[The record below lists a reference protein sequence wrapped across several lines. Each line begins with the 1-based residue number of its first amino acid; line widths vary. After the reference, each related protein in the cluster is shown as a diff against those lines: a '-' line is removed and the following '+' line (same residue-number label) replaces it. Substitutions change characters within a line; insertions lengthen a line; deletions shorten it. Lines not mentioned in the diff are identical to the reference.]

1 MKKWTLFGVSLL
13 LAGCQGVP
21 APLPVILKP
30 KPAPEKVVELPKEQP
45 APVKPQLALL
55 DDSATLSSWQSYRGD
70 VLQMN
75 SAQRDAVAKTL
86 EKTPVGELQ
95 SLLLRIHPDTP
106 YAVRFRA
113 QTQLSEQ
120 LSRLPAGLAA
130 LLRWDYVFNQKLL
143 ESESAVKALG
153 RLNGQ
158 QQDNLDKLQKQNA
171 DLQKKIEA
179 LTQIEAK
186 LNQSGGG

>member
-1 MKKWTLFGVSLL
+1 MNKWTLFGVSLL

-55 DDSATLSSWQSYRGD
+55 DDSATLSAWQSYRGD

>member
-1 MKKWTLFGVSLL
+1 
-13 LAGCQGVP
+13 
-21 APLPVILKP
+21 VILKP

-55 DDSATLSSWQSYRGD
+55 DDSATLSAWQSYRGD

>member
-1 MKKWTLFGVSLL
+1 
-13 LAGCQGVP
+13 
-21 APLPVILKP
+21 
-30 KPAPEKVVELPKEQP
+30 
-45 APVKPQLALL
+45 
-55 DDSATLSSWQSYRGD
+55 
-70 VLQMN
+70 
-75 SAQRDAVAKTL
+75 
-86 EKTPVGELQ
+86 
-95 SLLLRIHPDTP
+95 
-106 YAVRFRA
+106 
-113 QTQLSEQ
+113 
-120 LSRLPAGLAA
+120 LPAGLAA

>member
-55 DDSATLSSWQSYRGD
+55 DDSATLSAWQSYRGD

>member
-1 MKKWTLFGVSLL
+1 MNKWTLVGVSLL

-21 APLPVILKP
+21 APLPVVLKP
-30 KPAPEKVVELPKEQP
+30 TPAPEKVVELPKEQP
-45 APVKPQLALL
+45 APEKPQLALL
-55 DDSATLSSWQSYRGD
+55 DDVATLGAWQNFRSE
-70 VLQMN
+70 VLQM
-75 SAQRDAVAKTL
+75 SAAQREAFAKTL
-86 EKTPVGELQ
+86 VKTPVGDLQ
-95 SLLLRIHPDTP
+95 SLVLRLHPDTP

-113 QTQLSEQ
+113 QNQLSEQ
-120 LSRLPAGLAA
+120 LNRLPAGLAA
-130 LLRWDYVFNQKLL
+130 LLRWDYAYNQKLL

>member
-1 MKKWTLFGVSLL
+1 MKLWSVLAGTVL
-13 LAGCQGVP
+13 LAGCQGGPVQ
-21 APLPVILKP
+21 LPVVHKP
-30 KPAPEKVVELPKEQP
+30 LPAPEKVVELPRQAPE
-45 APVKPQLALL
+45 PVKPVLAIS
-55 DDSATLSSWQSYRGD
+55 DDAATLQAWVNYRASMLNRINEERELLNADTVQDDVWQLKRTI
-70 VLQMN
+70 LQ
-75 SAQRDAVAKTL
+75 L
-86 EKTPVGELQ
+86 
-95 SLLLRIHPDTP
+95 HPDTP
-106 YAVRFRA
+106 Y
-113 QTQLSEQ
+113 
-120 LSRLPAGLAA
+120 LSRLRVQMQLAEQLATLPAPLAA
-130 LLRWDYVFNQKLL
+130 LLSWDLAFNQKLL

>member
-1 MKKWTLFGVSLL
+1 MKKWTLVGVSLL

-45 APVKPQLALL
+45 APSKPQLALL
-55 DDSATLSSWQSYRGD
+55 DDALTLSAWQGYRTD
-70 VLQMN
+70 VLQM
-75 SAQRDAVAKTL
+75 SAAQRDTAAKAL
-86 EKTPVGELQ
+86 GKTPVEELQ
-95 SLLLRIHPDTP
+95 ALLLRIHPDTP

-113 QTQLSEQ
+113 QNQLSEQ
-120 LSRLPAGLAA
+120 LVRLPAGLAA
-130 LLRWDYVFNQKLL
+130 LLRWDYAFNQKLL

>member
-1 MKKWTLFGVSLL
+1 MNKWTLFGVSLL
-13 LAGCQGVP
+13 LVGCQGVP

-55 DDSATLSSWQSYRGD
+55 DDSATLSAWQSYRGD

>member
-1 MKKWTLFGVSLL
+1 MKKWTLLGLSVLL
-13 LAGCQGVP
+13 VGCQGVP

-45 APVKPQLALL
+45 APVAPKLAIL
-55 DDSATLSSWQSYRGD
+55 DDAVTLGAWQKFRTE

-75 SAQRDAVAKTL
+75 ATERESFSKSL

-95 SLLLRIHPDTP
+95 SLLLRLHPDTS
-106 YAVRFRA
+106 YSVRFRA
-113 QTQLSEQ
+113 QNQLSEQ
-120 LSRLPAGLAA
+120 LNRLPAGLAA
-130 LLRWDYVFNQKLL
+130 LLRWDYAYNQKLL

-158 QQDNLDKLQKQNA
+158 QQENLDKLQKQNA

>member
-55 DDSATLSSWQSYRGD
+55 DNSTTLSAWQSYRGD

>member
-1 MKKWTLFGVSLL
+1 MKKWCLLGFGLV

-21 APLPVILKP
+21 APLPVIVQP
-30 KPAPEKVVELPKEQP
+30 KPEPQKVVELPPEQP
-45 APVKPQLALL
+45 EPSKPQLALR
-55 DDSATLSSWQSYRGD
+55 DDAATLNAWQHYRAA

-75 SAQRDAVAKTL
+75 SAERDAAGKAL
-86 EKTPVGELQ
+86 QKSPVDELKG
-95 SLLLRIHPDTP
+95 LLLRIHPDTP
-106 YAVRFRA
+106 YPVRFRA
-113 QTQLSEQ
+113 QNQLSEQ
-120 LSRLPAGLAA
+120 LSRLPAGLAD
-130 LLRWDYVFNQKLL
+130 LLRWDYAYNQKLL

-158 QQDNLDKLQKQNA
+158 QQDNLERLQKQNA